1 MLKTNRTAFIG
12 IVLGFIAALTVTAFI
27 QHSPSAVEAKD
38 KQVVQTSPNLPPPS
52 AEDFAL
58 TERISKVYNY
68 VAKNVSASVVHITST
83 KKAKISQDSSPFDD
97 DLMKRFF
104 PNERFFRF
112 GPQQQER
119 QTGLGSGVIIDVAGY
134 IVTNNHVVE
143 GADEISIMLP
153 DGREFTPKW
162 VRTDPLSDLALIKID
177 ADNLFALELADSD
190 KVQVGDMVLAVGNP
204 FGLDN
209 TVTQGIVSYIGRGV
223 KMGSI
228 NYSNYI
234 QTDAA
239 INPGNSGGP
248 LVNLRG
254 QIIGINSAIVSRT
267 SSYAGIGFAIPSNM
281 VKFVADQ
288 LKKSETVTRSYLGV
302 NIQDVTPPFAQ
313 QFGAPSTK
321 GALVGDVRPDTPAS
335 KAGLKHGDIILE
347 FDGIQVQN
355 SQHLQNLVAQTPPG
369 TKVKLQVLRDRKTIE
384 VPLVLE
390 KMPKGFLAGK
400 TSPVP
405 EEPSETDQSEIKELG
420 ITVANLNTDLAQKYN
435 YKYPE
440 TKGVVIVQIDP
451 QGEGAR
457 LGLNEGDLIQ
467 SVQNQSVT
475 SIERLSKMLSK
486 DSLKKGVA
494 MYVRAASGGARY
506 VWVKVN

>member
-1 MLKTNRTAFIG
+1 
-12 IVLGFIAALTVTAFI
+12 
-27 QHSPSAVEAKD
+27 
-38 KQVVQTSPNLPPPS
+38 
-52 AEDFAL
+52 
-58 TERISKVYNY
+58 
-68 VAKNVSASVVHITST
+68 
-83 KKAKISQDSSPFDD
+83 
-97 DLMKRFF
+97 
-104 PNERFFRF
+104 
-112 GPQQQER
+112 
-119 QTGLGSGVIIDVAGY
+119 
-134 IVTNNHVVE
+134 
-143 GADEISIMLP
+143 
-153 DGREFTPKW
+153 
-162 VRTDPLSDLALIKID
+162 
-177 ADNLFALELADSD
+177 
-190 KVQVGDMVLAVGNP
+190 MVLAVGNP